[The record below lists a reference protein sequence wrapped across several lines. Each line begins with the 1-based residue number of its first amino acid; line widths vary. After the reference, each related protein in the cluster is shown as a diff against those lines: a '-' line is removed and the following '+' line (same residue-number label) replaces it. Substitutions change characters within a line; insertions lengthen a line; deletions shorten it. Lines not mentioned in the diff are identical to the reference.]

1 MDKKQSRWDRLFKF
15 AGEKGFYIVLF
26 ICVAVIGASAWVISG
41 SMKGLDEARESNV
54 SVRVTPPPAEESIVR
69 PPQTA
74 QPAPESA
81 APQPSAEPESGAMAD
96 EEPAGEAQSVMA
108 DSKSDAV
115 PNAFVW
121 PVAGEV
127 ETPHSVEALVYSRTL
142 ADWRTH
148 RGLDIA
154 ATLGDRVMAT
164 ASGTVE
170 RVYADDMLGT
180 TVVLHHGGGLRSIY
194 SNLAELPA
202 VAAGDSVSAG
212 DTIGS
217 VGETALAEVGDITH
231 LHFEM
236 TLDGETVDPLNFLP
250 LR

>member
-15 AGEKGFYIVLF
+15 AGDKGFYIVLF

-41 SMKGLDEARESNV
+41 SMKGLDEAENSSV
-54 SVRVTPPPAEESIVR
+54 SVRVTPPPVEDAIVR

-81 APQPSAEPESGAMAD
+81 APQPSAEPESGAMA
-96 EEPAGEAQSVMA
+96 EEPSGEAQSVMA
-108 DSKSDAV
+108 DSKSDAA
-115 PNAFVW
+115 PNVFVW

-127 ETPHSVEALVYSRTL
+127 ETPHSVETLVYSRTL

-164 ASGTVE
+164 AGGTVE

-180 TVVLHHGGGLRSIY
+180 TVVIHHGGGLRSVY

-202 VAAGDSVSAG
+202 VAAGDSVSG
-212 DTIGS
+212 PNGTIRAS
-217 VGETALAEVGDITH
+217 CQP
-231 LHFEM
+231 FCSS
-236 TLDGETVDPLNFLP
+236 
-250 LR
+250 